1 MENPPG
7 RTNEP
12 TASPLLEQSYK
23 IEGGNFIAAGNA
35 ATRLK
40 DLLKEIKLPAD
51 VIRRAAICSFE
62 AEMNVVMYAR
72 RGLMTL
78 EVFPAE
84 VVLRI
89 EDEGPGIP
97 DIEMAMQEGYSTAT
111 EMMREYGF
119 GAGMGLPNMKKNSDR
134 FEIHSVIGQGTH
146 LRIGISLK

>member
-7 RTNEP
+7 RRDEP
-12 TASPLLEQSYK
+12 AAGPLLEQSYK

-40 DLLKEIKLPAD
+40 DLLKEIKIPAD

-62 AEMNVVMYAR
+62 AEMNVVMYAH
-72 RGLMTL
+72 RGTITL
-78 EVFPAE
+78 EVYPAE
-84 VVLRI
+84 VVLRVD
-89 EDEGPGIP
+89 DEGQGIP
-97 DIEMAMQEGYSTAT
+97 DIVTAMQEGYSTAT
-111 EMMREYGF
+111 EAMREYGF

-146 LRIGISLK
+146 LRISISLK